1 MISILV
7 PINSTVTTISSQLQV
22 GDEGIFMPVKYDDK
36 GEKYFVQSGSD
47 KLVLKDISDYG
58 LLNGVYWLF
67 IEKNRKVVFEE
78 GIYNNLTDFQWNSVY
93 FVKPY
98 TEKSEI
104 EKYIGI
110 SSDEI
115 YDTISDEGT
124 LYMIFTLDDK
134 VVYQIYGNPNNLGFD
149 FDVGEYDKIKNISK
163 EKSVFNV
170 KRDGKLIIYKL

>member
-1 MISILV
+1 MRKRQFLIALLIGLA
-7 PINSTVTTISSQLQV
+7 
-22 GDEGIFMPVKYDDK
+22 IFMVSCSKEDK
-36 GEKYFVQSGSD
+36 SLEDALLKKKESD
-47 KLVLKDISDYG
+47 IVRLDS
-58 LLNGVYWLF
+58 
-67 IEKNRKVVFEE
+67 
-78 GIYNNLTDFQWNSVY
+78 LTDFQWNSVY

-115 YDTISDEGT
+115 YDNISDEGT

-170 KRDGKLIIYKL
+170 KRDGKIIIYKIKL

>member
-1 MISILV
+1 MVSC
-7 PINSTVTTISSQLQV
+7 SK
-22 GDEGIFMPVKYDDK
+22 EDK
-36 GEKYFVQSGSD
+36 SLEDALLKKKESD
-47 KLVLKDISDYG
+47 IVRIDS
-58 LLNGVYWLF
+58 
-67 IEKNRKVVFEE
+67 
-78 GIYNNLTDFQWNSVY
+78 LTDFQWNSVY

-115 YDTISDEGT
+115 YDNISDEG
-124 LYMIFTLDDK
+124 IKVKEIDDI
-134 VVYQIYGNPNNLGFD
+134 VYQIYGNPNNLGFD

>member
-1 MISILV
+1 MRKRQFLITLLIGLA
-7 PINSTVTTISSQLQV
+7 
-22 GDEGIFMPVKYDDK
+22 IFMVSCSKEDK
-36 GEKYFVQSGSD
+36 SLEDALLKKKESD
-47 KLVLKDISDYG
+47 IVRLDS
-58 LLNGVYWLF
+58 
-67 IEKNRKVVFEE
+67 
-78 GIYNNLTDFQWNSVY
+78 LTDFQWNSVY

-115 YDTISDEGT
+115 YDNISDEGT
-124 LYMIFTLDDK
+124 LYMIFTLDNK

>member
-1 MISILV
+1 MRKRQFLIALLIGLA
-7 PINSTVTTISSQLQV
+7 
-22 GDEGIFMPVKYDDK
+22 IFMVSCSKEDK
-36 GEKYFVQSGSD
+36 SLEDALLKKKESD
-47 KLVLKDISDYG
+47 IVRLDS
-58 LLNGVYWLF
+58 
-67 IEKNRKVVFEE
+67 
-78 GIYNNLTDFQWNSVY
+78 LTDFQWNIVY

-115 YDTISDEGT
+115 YDNISDEGT

>member
-1 MISILV
+1 MKRIIHRLVTIMLLFTIL
-7 PINSTVTTISSQLQV
+7 
-22 GDEGIFMPVKYDDK
+22 DIFMVSCSKEDK
-36 GEKYFVQSGSD
+36 SLEDALLKKKESD
-47 KLVLKDISDYG
+47 IVRLDS
-58 LLNGVYWLF
+58 
-67 IEKNRKVVFEE
+67 
-78 GIYNNLTDFQWNSVY
+78 LTDFQWNSVY

-115 YDTISDEGT
+115 YDNISDEGT

-170 KRDGKLIIYKL
+170 KRDGKLIMYKMKL

>member
-1 MISILV
+1 MRKRQFLIALLIGLA
-7 PINSTVTTISSQLQV
+7 
-22 GDEGIFMPVKYDDK
+22 IFMVSCSKEDK
-36 GEKYFVQSGSD
+36 SLEDALLKKKESD
-47 KLVLKDISDYG
+47 IVRIDS
-58 LLNGVYWLF
+58 
-67 IEKNRKVVFEE
+67 
-78 GIYNNLTDFQWNSVY
+78 LTDFQWNSVY

-115 YDTISDEGT
+115 YDNISDEGT

-170 KRDGKLIIYKL
+170 KRDGKIIIYKIKL

>member
-1 MISILV
+1 MTGKDFVLR
-7 PINSTVTTISSQLQV
+7 NS
-22 GDEGIFMPVKYDDK
+22 GDTSLEDALLKK
-36 GEKYFVQSGSD
+36 KESD
-47 KLVLKDISDYG
+47 IVRLDS
-58 LLNGVYWLF
+58 
-67 IEKNRKVVFEE
+67 
-78 GIYNNLTDFQWNSVY
+78 LTDFQWNSVY

-115 YDTISDEGT
+115 YDNISDEGT

>member
-1 MISILV
+1 MKRIIHRLVTIMLLFTILA
-7 PINSTVTTISSQLQV
+7 
-22 GDEGIFMPVKYDDK
+22 IFMVSSSKEDK
-36 GEKYFVQSGSD
+36 SLEDALLKKKESD
-47 KLVLKDISDYG
+47 IVRIDS
-58 LLNGVYWLF
+58 
-67 IEKNRKVVFEE
+67 
-78 GIYNNLTDFQWNSVY
+78 LTDFQWNSVY

-115 YDTISDEGT
+115 YDNISDEGT

>member
-1 MISILV
+1 MVSC
-7 PINSTVTTISSQLQV
+7 SK
-22 GDEGIFMPVKYDDK
+22 EDK
-36 GEKYFVQSGSD
+36 SLEDALLKKKESD
-47 KLVLKDISDYG
+47 IVRLDS
-58 LLNGVYWLF
+58 
-67 IEKNRKVVFEE
+67 
-78 GIYNNLTDFQWNSVY
+78 LTDFQWNSVY

-115 YDTISDEGT
+115 YDNISDEGT

-170 KRDGKLIIYKL
+170 KRDGKIIIYKIKL

>member
-1 MISILV
+1 MVSC
-7 PINSTVTTISSQLQV
+7 SK
-22 GDEGIFMPVKYDDK
+22 EDK
-36 GEKYFVQSGSD
+36 SLEDALLKKKESD
-47 KLVLKDISDYG
+47 IVRLDS
-58 LLNGVYWLF
+58 
-67 IEKNRKVVFEE
+67 
-78 GIYNNLTDFQWNSVY
+78 LTDFQWNSVY

-115 YDTISDEGT
+115 YDNISDEGT

>member
-1 MISILV
+1 MRKRQFLIALLIGLA
-7 PINSTVTTISSQLQV
+7 
-22 GDEGIFMPVKYDDK
+22 IFMVSCSKEDK
-36 GEKYFVQSGSD
+36 SLEDALLKKKESD
-47 KLVLKDISDYG
+47 IVRLDS
-58 LLNGVYWLF
+58 
-67 IEKNRKVVFEE
+67 
-78 GIYNNLTDFQWNSVY
+78 LTDFQWNSVY

-115 YDTISDEGT
+115 YDNISDEGT

>member
-1 MISILV
+1 MRKRQFLIALLIGLA
-7 PINSTVTTISSQLQV
+7 
-22 GDEGIFMPVKYDDK
+22 IFMVSCSKEDK
-36 GEKYFVQSGSD
+36 SLEDALLKKKESD
-47 KLVLKDISDYG
+47 IVRLDS
-58 LLNGVYWLF
+58 
-67 IEKNRKVVFEE
+67 
-78 GIYNNLTDFQWNSVY
+78 LTDFQWNSVY

-170 KRDGKLIIYKL
+170 KRDGKIIIYKIKL

>member
-1 MISILV
+1 MKRIIHRLVTIMLLFTILA
-7 PINSTVTTISSQLQV
+7 
-22 GDEGIFMPVKYDDK
+22 IFMVSCSKEDK
-36 GEKYFVQSGSD
+36 SLEDALLKKKESD
-47 KLVLKDISDYG
+47 IVRLDS
-58 LLNGVYWLF
+58 
-67 IEKNRKVVFEE
+67 
-78 GIYNNLTDFQWNSVY
+78 LTDFQWNSVY

-115 YDTISDEGT
+115 YDNISDEGT

-149 FDVGEYDKIKNISK
+149 FDVG
-163 EKSVFNV
+163 
-170 KRDGKLIIYKL
+170 

>member
-1 MISILV
+1 MKRIIHRLVTIMLLFTILAILMV
-7 PINSTVTTISSQLQV
+7 SCSK
-22 GDEGIFMPVKYDDK
+22 EDK
-36 GEKYFVQSGSD
+36 SLEDALLKKKESD
-47 KLVLKDISDYG
+47 IVRLDS
-58 LLNGVYWLF
+58 
-67 IEKNRKVVFEE
+67 
-78 GIYNNLTDFQWNSVY
+78 LTDFQWNSVY

-115 YDTISDEGT
+115 YDNISDEGT

>member
-1 MISILV
+1 MRKRQFLITLLIGLA
-7 PINSTVTTISSQLQV
+7 
-22 GDEGIFMPVKYDDK
+22 IFMVSCSKEDK
-36 GEKYFVQSGSD
+36 SLEDALLKKKESD
-47 KLVLKDISDYG
+47 IVRLDS
-58 LLNGVYWLF
+58 
-67 IEKNRKVVFEE
+67 
-78 GIYNNLTDFQWNSVY
+78 LTDFQWNSVY

-115 YDTISDEGT
+115 YDNISDEGT

-170 KRDGKLIIYKL
+170 KRDGKIIIYKMKL

>member
-1 MISILV
+1 MRKRQFLIALLIGLA
-7 PINSTVTTISSQLQV
+7 
-22 GDEGIFMPVKYDDK
+22 IFMVSCSKEDK
-36 GEKYFVQSGSD
+36 SLEDALLKKKESD
-47 KLVLKDISDYG
+47 IVRLDS
-58 LLNGVYWLF
+58 
-67 IEKNRKVVFEE
+67 
-78 GIYNNLTDFQWNSVY
+78 LTDFQWNSVY

-115 YDTISDEGT
+115 YDNISDEGT

-149 FDVGEYDKIKNISK
+149 FDVGEYDKIKNVSK

-170 KRDGKLIIYKL
+170 KRDGKIIIYKIKL

>member
-1 MISILV
+1 MRKRQFLIALLIGLA
-7 PINSTVTTISSQLQV
+7 
-22 GDEGIFMPVKYDDK
+22 IFMVSCSKEDK
-36 GEKYFVQSGSD
+36 SLEDALLKKTESD
-47 KLVLKDISDYG
+47 IVRLDS
-58 LLNGVYWLF
+58 
-67 IEKNRKVVFEE
+67 
-78 GIYNNLTDFQWNSVY
+78 LTDFQWNSVY
-93 FVKPY
+93 FVKSY
-98 TEKSEI
+98 MEKSEI

-115 YDTISDEGT
+115 HDNISDEGT

-170 KRDGKLIIYKL
+170 KRDGKIIIYKIKL

>member
-1 MISILV
+1 MFSCSKEDKSIEDAL
-7 PINSTVTTISSQLQV
+7 LKKK
-22 GDEGIFMPVKYDDK
+22 E
-36 GEKYFVQSGSD
+36 SD
-47 KLVLKDISDYG
+47 IVRLDS
-58 LLNGVYWLF
+58 
-67 IEKNRKVVFEE
+67 
-78 GIYNNLTDFQWNSVY
+78 LTDFQWNSVY

-115 YDTISDEGT
+115 YDNISDEGT

-170 KRDGKLIIYKL
+170 KRDGKIIIYKIKL

>member
-1 MISILV
+1 MRKRQFLIALLIGLA
-7 PINSTVTTISSQLQV
+7 
-22 GDEGIFMPVKYDDK
+22 IFMVSCSKEDK
-36 GEKYFVQSGSD
+36 SLEDALLKKKESD
-47 KLVLKDISDYG
+47 IVRLDS
-58 LLNGVYWLF
+58 
-67 IEKNRKVVFEE
+67 
-78 GIYNNLTDFQWNSVY
+78 LTDFQWNSVY

-115 YDTISDEGT
+115 YDNISDEGT

-170 KRDGKLIIYKL
+170 KRDGKIIIYKMKL

>member
-1 MISILV
+1 MRKRQFLIALLIGLA
-7 PINSTVTTISSQLQV
+7 
-22 GDEGIFMPVKYDDK
+22 IFMVSCSKEDK
-36 GEKYFVQSGSD
+36 SLEDALLKKKESD
-47 KLVLKDISDYG
+47 IVRLDS
-58 LLNGVYWLF
+58 
-67 IEKNRKVVFEE
+67 
-78 GIYNNLTDFQWNSVY
+78 LTDFQWNSVY

-115 YDTISDEGT
+115 YDNISDEGT

-170 KRDGKLIIYKL
+170 KRDGKLIMYKMKL

>member
-1 MISILV
+1 MRKRQFLITLLIGLA
-7 PINSTVTTISSQLQV
+7 
-22 GDEGIFMPVKYDDK
+22 IFMVSCSKEDK
-36 GEKYFVQSGSD
+36 SLEDALLKKKESD
-47 KLVLKDISDYG
+47 IVRLDS
-58 LLNGVYWLF
+58 
-67 IEKNRKVVFEE
+67 
-78 GIYNNLTDFQWNSVY
+78 LTDFQWNSVY

-115 YDTISDEGT
+115 YDNISDEGT

-170 KRDGKLIIYKL
+170 KRDGKLIIYKMKL

>member
-1 MISILV
+1 MRKRQFLIALLIGLA
-7 PINSTVTTISSQLQV
+7 
-22 GDEGIFMPVKYDDK
+22 IFMVSCSKEDK
-36 GEKYFVQSGSD
+36 SLEDALLKKKESD
-47 KLVLKDISDYG
+47 IVRLDS
-58 LLNGVYWLF
+58 
-67 IEKNRKVVFEE
+67 
-78 GIYNNLTDFQWNSVY
+78 LTDFQWNSVY

-115 YDTISDEGT
+115 YDNISNEGT

-170 KRDGKLIIYKL
+170 KRDGKIIIYKIKL

>member
-1 MISILV
+1 MRKRQFLITLLIGLA
-7 PINSTVTTISSQLQV
+7 
-22 GDEGIFMPVKYDDK
+22 IFMVSCSKEDK
-36 GEKYFVQSGSD
+36 SLEDALLKKKESD
-47 KLVLKDISDYG
+47 IVRLDS
-58 LLNGVYWLF
+58 
-67 IEKNRKVVFEE
+67 
-78 GIYNNLTDFQWNSVY
+78 LTDFQWNSVY

-115 YDTISDEGT
+115 YDNISDEGT

-170 KRDGKLIIYKL
+170 KRDGKIIIYKIKL

>member
-1 MISILV
+1 MVSCSKEDKSLEDALLKKRESDI
-7 PINSTVTTISSQLQV
+7 
-22 GDEGIFMPVKYDDK
+22 VKLD
-36 GEKYFVQSGSD
+36 S
-47 KLVLKDISDYG
+47 
-58 LLNGVYWLF
+58 
-67 IEKNRKVVFEE
+67 
-78 GIYNNLTDFQWNSVY
+78 LTDFQWNSVY

-170 KRDGKLIIYKL
+170 KRDGKIIIYKMKL

>member
-1 MISILV
+1 M
-7 PINSTVTTISSQLQV
+7 
-22 GDEGIFMPVKYDDK
+22 
-36 GEKYFVQSGSD
+36 
-47 KLVLKDISDYG
+47 
-58 LLNGVYWLF
+58 
-67 IEKNRKVVFEE
+67 
-78 GIYNNLTDFQWNSVY
+78 TDFQWNSVY

-170 KRDGKLIIYKL
+170 KRDGKIIIYKMKL

>member
-1 MISILV
+1 MRKRQFLIALLIGLA
-7 PINSTVTTISSQLQV
+7 
-22 GDEGIFMPVKYDDK
+22 IFMVSCSKEDK
-36 GEKYFVQSGSD
+36 SLEDALLKKKESD
-47 KLVLKDISDYG
+47 IVRLDS
-58 LLNGVYWLF
+58 
-67 IEKNRKVVFEE
+67 
-78 GIYNNLTDFQWNSVY
+78 LTDFQWNSVY

-115 YDTISDEGT
+115 YDNISDEGT

-170 KRDGKLIIYKL
+170 KRDGKIIIYKIKI

>member
-1 MISILV
+1 MKRIIHRLVTIMLLFTILA
-7 PINSTVTTISSQLQV
+7 
-22 GDEGIFMPVKYDDK
+22 IFMVSCSKEDKSLEDALLKKRESDIVKLD
-36 GEKYFVQSGSD
+36 S
-47 KLVLKDISDYG
+47 
-58 LLNGVYWLF
+58 
-67 IEKNRKVVFEE
+67 
-78 GIYNNLTDFQWNSVY
+78 LTDFQWNSVY

-115 YDTISDEGT
+115 YDNISDEGT

-170 KRDGKLIIYKL
+170 KRDGKIIIYKIKL

>member
-1 MISILV
+1 MRKRQFLIALLIGLA
-7 PINSTVTTISSQLQV
+7 
-22 GDEGIFMPVKYDDK
+22 IFMVSCSKEDK
-36 GEKYFVQSGSD
+36 SLEDALLKKTESD
-47 KLVLKDISDYG
+47 IVRLDS
-58 LLNGVYWLF
+58 
-67 IEKNRKVVFEE
+67 
-78 GIYNNLTDFQWNSVY
+78 LTDFQWNSVY
-93 FVKPY
+93 FVKSY
-98 TEKSEI
+98 MEKSEI

-115 YDTISDEGT
+115 YDNISDEGT

-170 KRDGKLIIYKL
+170 KRDGKIIIYKIKL